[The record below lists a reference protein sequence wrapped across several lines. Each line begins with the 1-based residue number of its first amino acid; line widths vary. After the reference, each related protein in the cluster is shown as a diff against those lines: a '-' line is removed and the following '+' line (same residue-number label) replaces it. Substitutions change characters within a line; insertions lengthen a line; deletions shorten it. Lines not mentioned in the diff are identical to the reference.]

1 MGYSKPKFSPVDH
14 TSIAIENLPDM
25 TKRTNISV
33 FISLE
38 PYIEIPDLISTGL
51 ECIEIDN
58 IEVITKNSSFRSTE
72 IMNNLQFPSDS
83 YQIVV
88 RANEN

>member
-14 TSIAIENLPDM
+14 TTIAIENLPDM
-25 TKRTNISV
+25 TKRTNISL

-38 PYIEIPDLISTGL
+38 PYIDIPDLISTGL

-58 IEVITKNSSFRSTE
+58 IEVNAFTLHWHSYSPINLSIIKRTPSQKLSSRLT
-72 IMNNLQFPSDS
+72 
-83 YQIVV
+83 
-88 RANEN
+88 